1 MQWCVMFVL
10 SAHEAEDLTDDQLDT
25 VSSDEQITD
34 GPQTPAATDGPVT
47 ASMFRYK
54 MLNTISTDVWF
65 VMIGQYFKIWCKK
78 I

>member
-1 MQWCVMFVL
+1 MFVL

-34 GPQTPAATDGPVT
+34 GSQTPAATDGPVT
-47 ASMFRYK
+47 ASMFHSN
-54 MLNTISTDVWF
+54 MLNHLYIDVWF
-65 VMIGQYFKIWCKK
+65 GQYLKIWCKK

>member
-34 GPQTPAATDGPVT
+34 GPQTPAATDGQIT
-47 ASMFRYK
+47 AFMFHSN
-54 MLNTISTDVWF
+54 MLNHLYIDVWF
-65 VMIGQYFKIWCKK
+65 GQYLKIWCKK